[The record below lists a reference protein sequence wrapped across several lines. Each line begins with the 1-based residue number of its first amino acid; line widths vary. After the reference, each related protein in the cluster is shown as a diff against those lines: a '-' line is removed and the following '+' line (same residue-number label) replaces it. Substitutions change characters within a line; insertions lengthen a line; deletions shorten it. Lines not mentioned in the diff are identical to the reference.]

1 MVMVAVCSA
10 LIGAIL
16 GTRFKVLILL
26 PTIAVGIAFVIVVAV
41 LRGSALPTAV
51 GVAVTWGIFL
61 QLGYLG
67 GLVARL
73 ATAARPLPSVLTI
86 VPSRTRSSRAIDN

>member
-1 MVMVAVCSA
+1 MIMIALCSA
-10 LIGAIL
+10 LLGAVL

-26 PTIAVGIAFVIVVAV
+26 PTIAVGIAFVSVVAV

-51 GVAVTWGIFL
+51 GVAVAWVIFL

-67 GLVARL
+67 GLVARV
-73 ATAARPLPSVLTI
+73 ATAARPLSPGPLPSTI
-86 VPSRTRSSRAIDN
+86 TRSN

>member
-1 MVMVAVCSA
+1 MVMVALCSA

-26 PTIAVGIAFVIVVAV
+26 PAIAVGIAFVIVVAV

-51 GVAVTWGIFL
+51 GVAVTWGVFL

-67 GLVARL
+67 GLMARL
-73 ATAARPLPSVLTI
+73 ATAARPLPSSLI
-86 VPSRTRSSRAIDN
+86 ALDDRAK

>member
-1 MVMVAVCSA
+1 MVMVALCSA

-26 PTIAVGIAFVIVVAV
+26 PAIAVGIAFVIVVAV

-51 GVAVTWGIFL
+51 GVAVMWGVFL

-73 ATAARPLPSVLTI
+73 ATAARPLPSALI
-86 VPSRTRSSRAIDN
+86 ALDDRAK

>member
-1 MVMVAVCSA
+1 MVMVALCSA

-26 PTIAVGIAFVIVVAV
+26 PAIAVGIAFVIVGAV
-41 LRGSALPTAV
+41 LRGSAIPTAV
-51 GVAVTWGIFL
+51 GIAVMWGVFL

-73 ATAARPLPSVLTI
+73 VTAARPLPSALI
-86 VPSRTRSSRAIDN
+86 ALDDRAK